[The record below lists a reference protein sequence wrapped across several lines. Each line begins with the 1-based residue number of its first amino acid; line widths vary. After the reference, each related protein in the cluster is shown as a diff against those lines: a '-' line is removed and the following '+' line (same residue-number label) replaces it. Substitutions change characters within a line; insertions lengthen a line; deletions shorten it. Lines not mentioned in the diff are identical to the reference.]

1 MIIALRMEALLKHL
15 QENKSVTI
23 RQAKL
28 FVSYGELFQLIAQ
41 RKIEVIGHIVT
52 LYPVPTES
60 VNH

>member
-1 MIIALRMEALLKHL
+1 METLLKHL
-15 QENKSVTI
+15 EENESVTI
-23 RQAKL
+23 RQARL

-60 VNH
+60 INH